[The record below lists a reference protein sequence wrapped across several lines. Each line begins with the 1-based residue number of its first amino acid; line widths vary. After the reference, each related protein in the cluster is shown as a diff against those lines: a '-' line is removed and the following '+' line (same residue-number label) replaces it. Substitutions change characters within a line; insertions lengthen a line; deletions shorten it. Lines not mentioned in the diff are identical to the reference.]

1 MFYCWEKILMFVIS
15 IEEHYEVV
23 KNIATSEK
31 QTNGKYKTLVHL
43 YFCDFSHLVLFATL
57 LSCLA
62 TVPTLL
68 RIIYYF
74 YHVDYIC
81 SPVLLPIYDQCGL
94 HILSDIIQS
103 MTFSQ
108 KMCLLGKSSL
118 EVCIPLSFDL
128 HDIKNPTV

>member
-15 IEEHYEVV
+15 TEEHYEVV

-43 YFCDFSHLVLFATL
+43 YFCDFSHLVLFAII

-81 SPVLLPIYDQCGL
+81 SPVLLPIYD
-94 HILSDIIQS
+94 
-103 MTFSQ
+103 
-108 KMCLLGKSSL
+108 
-118 EVCIPLSFDL
+118 
-128 HDIKNPTV
+128 